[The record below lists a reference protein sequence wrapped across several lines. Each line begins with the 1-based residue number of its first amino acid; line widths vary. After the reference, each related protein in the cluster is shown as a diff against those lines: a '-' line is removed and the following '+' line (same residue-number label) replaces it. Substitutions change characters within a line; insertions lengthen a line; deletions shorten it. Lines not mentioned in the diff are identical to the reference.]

1 SQEYFESP
9 QPLRVKYAVET
20 IVFTSENSCESHG
33 LDGRRRVGKGQI
45 FVPPFPSQRLVI
57 RGRLMTSAKKIAVGL
72 LVGTAF
78 SFPVASAQATT
89 AGQRAQATEGVRAR
103 AKLVQEMVDSI
114 FSFAEPGF
122 QEVRT
127 SAYITDI

>member
-1 SQEYFESP
+1 
-9 QPLRVKYAVET
+9 
-20 IVFTSENSCESHG
+20 
-33 LDGRRRVGKGQI
+33 
-45 FVPPFPSQRLVI
+45 
-57 RGRLMTSAKKIAVGL
+57 MTSARKIAAAL

-78 SFPVASAQATT
+78 SFPFASAQATT
-89 AGQRAQATEGVRAR
+89 AGQRAQATEGVEER

-127 SAYITDI
+127 SSQILTCESCGRILYYQP